1 MGDRVEEVS
10 GGDEVSITNGLYR
23 MLNTG
28 GRTIYFTAG
37 HGEYDLYSTV
47 SEDHLEGEGEHDRPI
62 FIHEARGL
70 GKLREQLELMGH
82 SVEELFLQTGQPV
95 PDDADLVVVVS
106 PSEVFPPESLNAL
119 RNYLAGGGKLLAM
132 LDGFRDGGL
141 GQVLSD
147 YGIVPQNDLVVDFG
161 NHFWND
167 ATAPATGRY
176 TRHPVTERLPLTFYP
191 GTQSLRVADNLPDHI
206 NVTTLFS
213 STARSMAVSSPE
225 QLEQLRT
232 LDLPVQSYDLM
243 MISEAGTGSDRTK
256 IAVIGDGDVGA
267 NEYLSLMGN
276 QRLLSNTINWLM
288 GADDRL
294 DLPAA
299 TYELPP
305 GKSDQFPDAL
315 HLSDYDRT
323 DARPVSAG
331 RNWGVVGTQEGLIM
345 PVSTRILAVLALVA
359 LGIYTYMAL
368 HSHEHGGSGELVHHH
383 HHHDHSHTEYQ
394 PVLGVEPEQIVFIEV
409 FWPQA
414 GRMLQLDADRL
425 SFYEG
430 PVQCD
435 SGTGGDAAAMRQ
447 VAVVDNPPVFARW
460 QTFFSN
466 MTPGCAHRA
475 SVCCRVVWTGPAN
488 RVYAGRHS

>member
-1 MGDRVEEVS
+1 MNQRYIYLTAALALTVVVLVNLIGQASGVRLDTTREGLYSLSRVSDDILARITEPVEITHFYIAADPRFRPALELLAEYERRQPLITTRAYDINTHPSVARSIGVTFQGTTVIKMGDRVEEVS

-299 TYELPP
+299 TYELPLVNLTNSQMRFTFLITTALMP
-305 GKSDQFPDAL
+305 GLFL
-315 HLSDYDRT
+315 L
-323 DARPVSAG
+323 AG
-331 RNWGVVGTQEGLIM
+331 IGVWWV
-345 PVSTRILAVLALVA
+345 R
-359 LGIYTYMAL
+359 
-368 HSHEHGGSGELVHHH
+368 
-383 HHHDHSHTEYQ
+383 
-394 PVLGVEPEQIVFIEV
+394 
-409 FWPQA
+409 
-414 GRMLQLDADRL
+414 R
-425 SFYEG
+425 
-430 PVQCD
+430 
-435 SGTGGDAAAMRQ
+435 
-447 VAVVDNPPVFARW
+447 
-460 QTFFSN
+460 
-466 MTPGCAHRA
+466 RA
-475 SVCCRVVWTGPAN
+475 
-488 RVYAGRHS
+488 